1 MYVYCSSE
9 DCLIK
14 VWETSQGKLVKTL
27 QVMYQHF
34 SGHSKIYANFY
45 APKLALLV
53 LNYEQN
59 SKYHTTTCFMNKV
72 PENYRFYDQFQRDTD
87 FTGSCIGKWQ
97 ILQLLRNSW
106 PACST
111 YGHKWVWRCSNT
123 SQVPLNFQLCVGL
136 QCNYCRGLILHTFQ
150 SCIILTYRIS
160 TCECIF
166 FMNDISEA
174 NIFISF

>member
-1 MYVYCSSE
+1 MFIVLLEMMFNAMLYVYLYKMLYFTDTVLKMLCTILKQMYVYCSSE
-9 DCLIK
+9 DCSIK

-123 SQVPLNFQLCVGL
+123 S
-136 QCNYCRGLILHTFQ
+136 
-150 SCIILTYRIS
+150 
-160 TCECIF
+160 
-166 FMNDISEA
+166 
-174 NIFISF
+174 